1 MVDARSYTDVLM
13 FVADEPRTYQK
24 GEVIFSEGDE
34 AREMFI
40 LRAGTIELRRGDQL
54 LETLEAG
61 AIIGEMAL
69 IDPAPRSATAVAGE
83 ACQVVSLDEK
93 NFKDLVR
100 RVPGFALEL
109 ARTVVRRL
117 RHELARG

>member
-1 MVDARSYTDVLM
+1 MADARSYTDVLM
-13 FVADEPRTYQK
+13 FVADAPRHYDK
-24 GEVIFSEGDE
+24 GAVIFNEGDD

-40 LRAGTIELRRGDQL
+40 LREGTIELKRGSEL
-54 LETLEAG
+54 LETLQPG
-61 AIIGEMAL
+61 AILGEMAL

-83 ACQVVSLDEK
+83 GCQVISLDEK
-93 NFKDLVR
+93 TFKELVQ

-117 RHELARG
+117 RRELARG